1 MQFAVS
7 LSACN
12 NKLKQLSKKIKKKQS
27 TIGGILS
34 GGILSFD
41 QWNFVP

>member
-12 NKLKQLSKKIKKKQS
+12 NKLKQLSKKKKQS